1 MDTLEFV
8 MSPDVAEVVPAVL
21 GFNFEEMKSVLQ
33 ERLRYYSGLVVTEGA
48 IKAAKQDRAD
58 LNKLR
63 EALEAKRKEVKKV
76 CLAPY
81 NDFEAKVKEL
91 VGMIEAPISA
101 IDGQLKEHEDRRRE
115 AKYGEID
122 AFFREEVGDLMGLVP
137 LSAVWKDEWL
147 NAGTSMKKIKEEVSS
162 ALSKIRA
169 DLKVL
174 GTVEAEYQDEVKVKY
189 LEALD
194 VSAALAHRHHLKEQA
209 QKFREMEE
217 KRRRVEALGGLAQ
230 ADACGA
236 GPAPEEPTEQEQ
248 ETVYYLAFECSVTK
262 AQAAALS
269 AFMRNNNITY
279 RRIYK

>member
-1 MDTLEFV
+1 MEFV
-8 MSPDVAEVVPAVL
+8 MNPDVAEVVPAVL
-21 GFNFEEMKSVLQ
+21 GFNFEEMKAVLQ

-48 IKAAKQDRAD
+48 VKAAKQDRAD

-101 IDGQLKEHEDRRRE
+101 IDEQLKEHEDRRRE

-122 AFFREEVGDLMGLVP
+122 AFFREEVGDLKDLVG
-137 LSAVWKDEWL
+137 LSAIWKDEWL
-147 NAGTSMKKIKEEVSS
+147 NAGTTMKKVKEEVSG
-162 ALSKIRA
+162 ALAKIRA

-189 LEALD
+189 LETLD

-209 QKFREMEE
+209 QKLREMEE
-217 KRRRVEALGGLAQ
+217 MRRREEALGGLAQ
-230 ADACGA
+230 AAGADTEGGPCDAARQGD
-236 GPAPEEPTEQEQ
+236 GLREK
-248 ETVYYLAFECSVTK
+248 VYRLTFECSVTQ

-269 AFMRNNNITY
+269 AFLRDNNISY
-279 RRIYK
+279 RRI